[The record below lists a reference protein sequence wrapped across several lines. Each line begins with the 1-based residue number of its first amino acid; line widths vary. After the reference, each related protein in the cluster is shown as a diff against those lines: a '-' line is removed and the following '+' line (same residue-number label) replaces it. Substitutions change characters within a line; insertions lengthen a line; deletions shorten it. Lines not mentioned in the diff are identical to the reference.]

1 MHIVMISLTVA
12 LVICVVLLG
21 AFALF
26 TRTAFARRV
35 EGAER
40 RREPLTR

>member
-26 TRTAFARRV
+26 TRTGVARRI
-35 EGAER
+35 EDGER
-40 RREPLTR
+40 RRTPLAH